1 LSPTDNREEISGADV
16 PKETRL
22 SGLAPYKI
30 LMYSHDTYGLGHIR
44 RCLAMALSLR
54 KSPANILIITGSL
67 LAGRFKSPLRI
78 DFVRIP
84 GMIKVTNEQYLPLS
98 MKLEATEVLEIRK
111 KIILATT
118 MAFQPDFFIVD
129 KAPLGLKRDVV
140 DTLHWLKS
148 DCPTCTSI
156 LGLRDIMDGAAAT
169 VEDWSGK
176 GIYDAMDE
184 LYGEIWVYGCRE
196 FYDPIKEY
204 EIPPHIAS
212 KMYFTGYIPRKIPS
226 SEVVAAIRR
235 DLGIRDDEKL
245 VLVTTGGGGDG
256 HPMVNLF
263 LAAFGRRRGG
273 TPEGVRV
280 VVVTGPFMP
289 SNCCQD
295 VMKECESLGFI
306 TLKFH
311 RYMEALIG
319 SAQAVVSMGGYNTLC
334 EIASQRKPSLIVP
347 RTVPREEQSIRA
359 QVLCTK
365 GFCDYLKPSEL
376 TPEILR
382 TRVMNLLESSSA
394 YQDKMQSFPF
404 TAFDFMLRRI
414 QQLKRGN
421 RR

>member
-1 LSPTDNREEISGADV
+1 MSGIV
-16 PKETRL
+16 
-22 SGLAPYKI
+22 PYKI

-67 LAGRFKSPLRI
+67 LAGRFKSPMRI

-111 KIILATT
+111 KIILATA

-148 DCPTCTSI
+148 DCPACTSI
-156 LGLRDIMDGAAAT
+156 LGLRDIMDGAAST
-169 VEDWSGK
+169 VEDWRDK

-184 LYGEIWVYGCRE
+184 LYREIWVYGCRN
-196 FYDPIKEY
+196 FYDPVREY
-204 EIPPHIAS
+204 AIPPHIAS
-212 KMYFTGYIPRKIPS
+212 KVYFTGYIPRKIPS
-226 SEVVAAIRR
+226 PEDVTATRR
-235 DLGIRDDEKL
+235 DLGIRSDEKL

-256 HPMVNLF
+256 YPLINLF
-263 LAAFGRRRGG
+263 LSAFERHQGG
-273 TPEGVRV
+273 TPRGVRV

-289 SNCCQD
+289 SSSSQE
-295 VMKECESLGFI
+295 VIKKAESLGFI

-311 RYMEALIG
+311 RYMESLIG
-319 SAQAVVSMGGYNTLC
+319 AAQVVVSMGGYNTLC
-334 EIASQRKPSLIVP
+334 EIASQKKPSLIVP
-347 RTVPREEQSIRA
+347 RVVPREEQLIRA
-359 QVLCTK
+359 QVLCAR

-376 TPEILR
+376 VPEVLR
-382 TRVMNLLESSSA
+382 ARLLNLLENGTA
-394 YQDKMQSFPF
+394 YGERMRTFPF
-404 TAFDFMLRRI
+404 TGLDFMRERI
-414 QQLKRGN
+414 QQYMRGTP
-421 RR
+421 R